1 VKVSARA
8 RDGNTGRVER
18 GKEATVYISGGVL
31 ALIVVV
37 LLLIWLL

>member
-1 VKVSARA
+1 VY
-8 RDGNTGRVER
+8 DGREYRSGRTR
-18 GKEATVYISGGVL
+18 KEATVYISGGVL